1 MTSTATP
8 SQINYILSLASS
20 VTGERYSYLS
30 QARHVIGISSSKAQR
45 GLSRSE
51 ASQIIDDLKRAAR

>member
-1 MTSTATP
+1 MSTSATP
-8 SQINYILSLASS
+8 QQISYILSLASS
-20 VTGERYSYLS
+20 VTGERYGYLS

-51 ASQIIDDLKRAAR
+51 ASQIIDTLKKTAR